1 MVNRL
6 YGIRNGR
13 ASYSASPT
21 SPSSTAFFP
30 TAYTKGLNVSGN
42 FLASLIFFHSISD
55 TGYKTSG
62 TDPCHGKGEYSQLW
76 LRLLKSIKTGRISS
90 GNRAKASS
98 CGTME
103 VNLNHMCRKHGT
115 YHSKRWADRSCERR
129 RRTCGQMSM
138 MCCCQSAIYLPTTPD
153 DGSAITATSG
163 LLCLAIPFAFDW
175 VELESLNVEAAA
187 DL

>member
-6 YGIRNGR
+6 YGIRSGR

-30 TAYTKGLNVSGN
+30 TAYTRGLNVSGN

-55 TGYKTSG
+55 TGYKTLG
-62 TDPCHGKGEYSQLW
+62 KDPFHGKVEYLQLW

-98 CGTME
+98 CGTIE
-103 VNLNHMCRKHGT
+103 VNLHQMCRKHRT
-115 YHSKRWADRSCERR
+115 YHSRRWANRSCERR
-129 RRTCGQMSM
+129 RRACGQISM
-138 MCCCQSAIYLPTTPD
+138 ACCCQCAIYLPTIPD

-175 VELESLNVEAAA
+175 AELESLDVGAAA